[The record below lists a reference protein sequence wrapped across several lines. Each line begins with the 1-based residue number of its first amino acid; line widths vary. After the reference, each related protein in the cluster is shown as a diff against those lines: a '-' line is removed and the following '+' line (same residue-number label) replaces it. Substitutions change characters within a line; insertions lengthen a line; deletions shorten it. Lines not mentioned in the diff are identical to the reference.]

1 MRYPKAGYPNPKV
14 RLRVFDLEKYL
25 ESTREAGYPTQQDV
39 DKATNELVFDSPF
52 PENDI
57 IISEVVWTAENELMV
72 KATNR
77 IATIERVA
85 RFVFDETVLADER
98 IVVGKVVRE
107 VDFEKLD
114 GGWAEPVRLPL
125 FLADPDRFVQL
136 IRFSFYR
143 AQTSSAFPRP
153 FSFTL
158 NPTPQPLR
166 SLLTLPVTSTFFLHH
181 LDSIISPTSHPPI
194 PRNQSS

>member
-1 MRYPKAGYPNPKV
+1 MFLNLQHTVMRYPKSGYPNPKV
-14 RLRVFDLEKYL
+14 RLRVFDLEKYIA
-25 ESTREAGYPTQQDV
+25 STRDAGYQTQQDI
-39 DKATNELVFDSPF
+39 DKATKELVFDSPF

-85 RFVFDETVLADER
+85 RFEFDETVLADER

-114 GGWAEPVRLPL
+114 GGWAEPVRPIS
-125 FLADPDRFVQL
+125 R
-136 IRFSFYR
+136 
-143 AQTSSAFPRP
+143 SS
-153 FSFTL
+153 
-158 NPTPQPLR
+158 
-166 SLLTLPVTSTFFLHH
+166 
-181 LDSIISPTSHPPI
+181 D
-194 PRNQSS
+194 